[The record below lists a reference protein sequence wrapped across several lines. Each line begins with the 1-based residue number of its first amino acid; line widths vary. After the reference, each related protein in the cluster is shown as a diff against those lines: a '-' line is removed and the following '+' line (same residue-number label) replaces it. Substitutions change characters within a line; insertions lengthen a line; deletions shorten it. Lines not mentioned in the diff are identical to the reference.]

1 MKEFF
6 KKMKGK
12 LAGKKGSSLIAVMT
26 TMAVLS
32 IVALCAAGIALT
44 NYRTTQTYTSQD
56 NYYYSAEAGQAQYV
70 SNINDE
76 AYNIASQLTWDYDNA
91 TSYKTNASTVYNTVI
106 EKAETFQTEL
116 DNVLYNNG
124 EYKVK
129 NEIVDSEISDDYSEC
144 IITIKTTVTAVADG
158 STQEFTSTATVK
170 CPTKGDETSGSS
182 SSDFITIT
190 VDKNE
195 PLFNNGYSLVTNG
208 SGKNTDWYGLWAGF
222 NTVTTMNNKTAPYIG
237 NGHTTSKN
245 LNAAGKVFTTE
256 STSPSSS
263 LNSGIMMKAAISESV
278 ANNPSKGS
286 YINHVHPDST
296 FNGEASRLDKFFN
309 GIDINITGVID
320 SAKDSEEVK
329 NVTGDKITLAFGD
342 SIMSKEEKF
351 YAKYDGNFTIG
362 FAVTPKDKGTVS
374 VDTLPAGTF
383 DGTQPAYRVVCD
395 KNGKNFG
402 IGYKYKSS
410 NGRLQSSVPY
420 SYTYADHY
428 YKNKWFFI
436 DLNGTGTLFIDN
448 STTTERAYDK
458 NVEWRWGLFGWHL
471 VKTITNYTTQDGW
484 GIDNYVNFGNI
495 VMEDCYFFV
504 NGNISIANG
513 YNMSNCKFF
522 ATGDILLES
531 VYYLEGLLSLE
542 TEAGSTIIEQSLYY
556 TDGVFRSN
564 LISRYAMAWVVDN
577 DCSNMGA
584 LLFYGGF
591 EYKLYRPS
599 GNDVRFTDWQDEWIE
614 CSVPNENSYQVS
626 GKTGLYYGRSYSY
639 TTNGYL
645 ATYRYPTVLK
655 ATIIAKG
662 TTSFTP
668 KQSTTNGKVNK
679 SPSAVDGVSVIFS
692 PDGMVDGVVDAVL
705 VEGQVFAKGKT
716 YTCNYNG
723 DSENGKYY
731 DRYAASSQIQ
741 YQPYTGGYE
750 GIGDNTPLEE
760 VFTKIETVVNE
771 GIKSTT
777 YSPIIIENSGIA
789 KM

>member
-1 MKEFF
+1 MKGIF

-56 NYYYSAEAGQAQYV
+56 NYYYSAEAGQAQFV
-70 SNINDE
+70 SNINDV
-76 AYNIASQLTWDYDNA
+76 AYSVASNLIWDYDNA
-91 TSYKTNASTVYNTVI
+91 TSYKTNASKVYDTVI
-106 EKAETFQTEL
+106 EKAASFQTEL

-129 NEIVDSEISDDYSEC
+129 NEIISSEISDDYSEC
-144 IITIKTTVTAVADG
+144 VITIKTTVTAVADG
-158 STQEFTSTATVK
+158 TTQEFTSTATVK
-170 CPTKGDETSGSS
+170 CPVKGEENSSAGSS
-182 SSDFITIT
+182 TDFITIT
-190 VDKNE
+190 VDKND
-195 PLFNNGYSLVTNG
+195 PLFNNGFSLVTNG
-208 SGKNTDWYGLWAGF
+208 SAKNTDWYGLWAGF
-222 NTVTTMNNKTAPYIG
+222 NTVTTMNNRTAPYIG
-237 NGHTTSKN
+237 NGSTTSAN
-245 LNAAGKVFTTE
+245 LNAAGKIFSTE
-256 STSPSSS
+256 SKSPSSS
-263 LNSGIMMKAAISESV
+263 LNSGIMMKAATTQSV
-278 ANNPSKGS
+278 ADNPSRGQ
-286 YINHVHPDST
+286 YINHVHPESI
-296 FNGEASRLDKFFN
+296 FSGEVSRLDKFFN
-309 GIDINITGVID
+309 GIDINITGAIE
-320 SAKDSEEVK
+320 SAKNSESVK
-329 NVTGDKITLAFGD
+329 NVTGDKITLDFGD
-342 SIMSKEEKF
+342 SVMSKEEKF
-351 YAKYDGNFTIG
+351 YAKYNGNFTID
-362 FAVTPKDKGTVS
+362 FAVTPKDKGTIS
-374 VDTLPAGTF
+374 VNSLPAGTF

-395 KNGKNFG
+395 QNGKNFD
-402 IGYKYKSS
+402 IGYKYKNSS
-410 NGRLQSSVPY
+410 GRLQSDVPY

-436 DLNGTGTLFIDN
+436 DLNGTGTLLIDN
-448 STTTERAYDK
+448 STTTDRAYE
-458 NVEWRWGLFGWHL
+458 VEYKRWFWFIIPI
-471 VKTITNYTTQDGW
+471 VQDYTTQDGW
-484 GIDNYVNFGNI
+484 GIDNYITFGNI

-504 NGNISIANG
+504 NGNINVANG

-531 VYYLEGLLSLE
+531 CYYLEGLLSLE
-542 TEAGSTIIEQSLYY
+542 TEAGSTTIEQSLYY
-556 TDGVFRSN
+556 SDGTFRSN

-599 GNDVRFTDWQDEWIE
+599 GHDVRFTSWQDEWIE
-614 CSVPNENSYQVS
+614 CSVPNDNTYQQT
-626 GKTGLYYGRSYSY
+626 GRTGLYYGFTYAY
-639 TTNGYL
+639 QTNGYL

-655 ATIIAKG
+655 ATIIANG

-668 KQSTTNGKVNK
+668 KQTTINNKVST

-692 PDGMVDGVVDAVL
+692 PDGMVEGVVDAIL
-705 VEGQVFAKGKT
+705 IEGQVFAKGKT

-723 DSENGKYY
+723 DNGDYRN
-731 DRYAASSQIQ
+731 RYAASSQIQ

-750 GIGDNTPLEE
+750 GIEDDSSLED
-760 VFTKIETVVNE
+760 VFTKIESVVNE
-771 GIKSTT
+771 GVKSTT